1 MRHWLAKWTHRLLN
15 GGTPLLLMGSQWLY
29 LWAFPWHRAYL
40 SDPHWGHNYAEAIAF
55 VAAGVGY
62 FNRRLASDMLTLLAA
77 LLVIP
82 ASLELL
88 PHSTTALVGA
98 ALVGLILLDVIVEH
112 GREHPLLQ
120 SSNRRLD
127 YWLRRHLPR
136 FSYLLLA
143 HIALVYFL
151 VRLPLGTYETELVTR
166 VYDAMLIV
174 FVSLL
179 LLEDMDGILTRFPAR
194 QASFFWGMLSIV
206 VALLLL
212 FAQPETRI
220 LLALNVIVFFIG
232 AVGWALGRRRTAVEA

>member
-1 MRHWLAKWTHRLLN
+1 MRHWLAKWTPRLLN
-15 GGTPLLLMGSQWLY
+15 GGTPLLLMGLEWLY
-29 LWAFPWHRAYL
+29 LWVFPWYGAYL

-55 VAAGVGY
+55 VAAGVAY
-62 FNRRLASDMLTLLAA
+62 FNRRLASDALTFLAA

-88 PHSTTALVGA
+88 PHSTTALLGA
-98 ALVGLILLDVIVEH
+98 ALVGLILLDVIVER
-112 GREHPLLQ
+112 GREQPLLE
-120 SSNRRLD
+120 SSKRRLD

-179 LLEDMDGILTRFPAR
+179 LLEDMDGILERFPAR

-212 FAQPETRI
+212 YSSPAKQI
-220 LLALNVIVFFIG
+220 LLVLNVIVFFIG
-232 AVGWALGRRRTAVEA
+232 AVGWALGRHRTAAKT